1 MDQGGGTKAEAMGDI
16 MEKRIKIFG
25 TIECARK
32 SQFKIALWYLW
43 RYFDPGK
50 ESAMIGGER
59 DWGYGWRII
68 IGQIFVRDYVDWQG
82 MISSETVC

>member
-32 SQFKIALWYLW
+32 SQFKIAL
-43 RYFDPGK
+43 
-50 ESAMIGGER
+50 
-59 DWGYGWRII
+59 
-68 IGQIFVRDYVDWQG
+68 
-82 MISSETVC
+82 

>member
-1 MDQGGGTKAEAMGDI
+1 
-16 MEKRIKIFG
+16 
-25 TIECARK
+25 
-32 SQFKIALWYLW
+32 
-43 RYFDPGK
+43 
-50 ESAMIGGER
+50 MIGGER